1 MFLKEE
7 NICYKMTYNT
17 FLLYRSSKSLGI
29 AEELRFKVKTYLG
42 EKAFFFLT
50 ELIFFGENKNTC
62 NKVLRR

>member
-42 EKAFFFLT
+42 EKAFFF
-50 ELIFFGENKNTC
+50 
-62 NKVLRR
+62 